1 LVTDRKD
8 NLRCIVRRRSG
19 DVGATPL
26 SCHRNNATMPVVL
39 HHTDYARDVLE
50 KISQDVDDLN
60 EELKAAGAWVFAGG
74 CTHRAPP
81 PWCA

>member
-1 LVTDRKD
+1 
-8 NLRCIVRRRSG
+8 
-19 DVGATPL
+19 
-26 SCHRNNATMPVVL
+26 MPVVL

-60 EELKAAGAWVFAGG
+60 EELKAAGAWVFAWG